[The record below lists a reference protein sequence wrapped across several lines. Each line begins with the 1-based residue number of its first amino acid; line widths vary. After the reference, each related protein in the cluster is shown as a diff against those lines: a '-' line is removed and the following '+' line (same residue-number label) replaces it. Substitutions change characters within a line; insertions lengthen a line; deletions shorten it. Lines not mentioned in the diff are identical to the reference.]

1 MAQRLPKMWL
11 YLARNKAQ
19 TVSTNVL
26 ARSEVEAKW
35 AAVEALKA
43 HGISFADVRVLPQH
57 PVRS

>member
-1 MAQRLPKMWL
+1 MARRAPQSWV
-11 YLARNKAQ
+11 YLARSKHL
-19 TVSTNVL
+19 STHVV

-43 HGISFADVRVLPQH
+43 HGISFTDVQVLPQH